1 MSLEGRVVL
10 GSFRKVTEGT
20 ELMAFPALTSVGVRC
35 PTSGQGKGA
44 VLGQVSPACSGAGY
58 IASSEMSI
66 CGPGGKPPWDGVG
79 HGQRGEKINRKI
91 TQSK

>member
-20 ELMAFPALTSVGVRC
+20 ELIAFPALTSVGVRC
-35 PTSGQGKGA
+35 PPSGQGKGA
-44 VLGQVSPACSGAGY
+44 VLGQVSPAHSGALCC
-58 IASSEMSI
+58 ASPETSI